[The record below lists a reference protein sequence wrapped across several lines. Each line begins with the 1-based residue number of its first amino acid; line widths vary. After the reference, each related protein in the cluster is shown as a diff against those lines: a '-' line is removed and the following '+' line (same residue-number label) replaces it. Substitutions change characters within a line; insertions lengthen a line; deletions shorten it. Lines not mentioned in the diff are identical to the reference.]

1 MSDRL
6 HLYSIPPHRAFADA
20 LAQGLIRR
28 FGGDPLRLAR
38 GVVLV
43 PTNRAKRAIGD
54 AFVRASHGG
63 LLLPRLVAVGDPE
76 LDEAAGP
83 FLDPADEADPVPP
96 AVDPLQR
103 RLILARLVQAG
114 RADIDAA
121 EAVRLAGELGRTLDQ
136 LLVEA
141 VDPRAMRDVAVGELS
156 EHWQRSLDL
165 FEIVLG
171 QWPRELERLGRIDL
185 AERRNRL
192 LDRVARR
199 WRDAPPDR
207 FVCAAGI
214 TTSAPAVARLLR
226 VVAGLPGGMVVFPGV
241 DLAMDPAEWE
251 MLGPFAAD
259 PGADRGLGGRRRR
272 ALETHPQFHLKLLID
287 RMGVQRGEI
296 EPWRVATELDAP
308 PARSKAIASAMM
320 PAELTRGWSELPAA
334 ERRLGGVRALE
345 VATPAEEAQGIAL
358 ALREALETPGRTAA
372 LVTPDR
378 ALAKR
383 VAAHC
388 ARWGLA
394 IDDTAG
400 AGLSSLPPGTLLLAL
415 AEAGAQGFA
424 PLALLA
430 LLKHP
435 LVAAGEE
442 RLAWLEGARALDL
455 ALRGPRPAAGLAG
468 IDAHLAGLR
477 FAASGGQGRERGARD
492 PGALLSQGNEAAG
505 VRESNGSRSEPAALR
520 FAASAGGQGRE
531 RGVRDPGPLLSQGNG
546 EAGAWESSGPRSEP
560 AALRWWREVRG
571 LLEPVEALFGGGA
584 APLGA
589 LLAGL
594 REAATALCGE
604 GLWGR
609 AEGRAAAALL
619 DDLEREAGQGPAL
632 VEPASLAA
640 MLRTLMDEVA
650 VRPAQGGHARLAIYG
665 LIEARL
671 QTADLMILGGLNE
684 GVWPGLP
691 APDPWLAPRIRSELG
706 LPGLERRIG
715 LSAHDLAQGLGA
727 REVLLTRAK
736 RDAGAPTIASR
747 FWLRLEALSGGLA
760 RADALEGWARAIDD
774 PGEHAPVE
782 RPAPCPAVALRPRV
796 IAVTDVDR
804 LKADPY
810 AFYAKRM
817 LRLRPLEPVDADPSA
832 AWRGTAVHDVLENW
846 KRADDGDPAAL
857 EPRVL
862 AMLAGAHPMMR
873 ALWQP
878 RLIEAVRWI
887 VRELAARP
895 ERRILAVEQDGRIEV
910 AGVTLTGK
918 FDRIDAMGDGT
929 LGVVDYK
936 TGQPP
941 STKAVK
947 AGYSLQLGLLGLIAE
962 RGGFEGISGRASC
975 FEYWSLAR
983 KGGEFGYVATPVDA
997 GGKYG
1002 RMLPEEF
1009 VPNALERFVET
1020 AGAYLTGGAAFVAKL
1035 HPEYA
1040 PYAEYDQLM
1049 RRDEWYGR
1057 ERGRGA

>member
-1 MSDRL
+1 MGEGRGL
-6 HLYSIPPHRAFADA
+6 RLYSIPPHRAFADA

-28 FGGDPLRLAR
+28 FGSDPMRLAR
-38 GVVLV
+38 GIVLV
-43 PTNRAKRAIGD
+43 PTNRAKKAITD
-54 AFVRASHGG
+54 AFVRASGGG
-63 LLLPRLVAVGDPE
+63 LLLPRLVAIGDPE

-83 FLDPADEADPVPP
+83 FLDPADDDAPIAP
-96 AVDPLQR
+96 AVSPLQR
-103 RLILARLVQAG
+103 RLILARLVQG
-114 RADIDAA
+114 GSPGIDTA

-136 LLVEA
+136 LLIEEI
-141 VDPRAMRDVAVGELS
+141 DPRRMRDVAVGELS

-165 FEIVLG
+165 FEIVLSK
-171 QWPRELERLGRIDL
+171 WPQELEKLGRIDL

-192 LDRVARR
+192 LGRVAVR
-199 WRDAPPDR
+199 WRETSSNWPPGR

-214 TTSAPAVARLLR
+214 TTSAPVIARLLR
-226 VVAGLPGGMVVFPGV
+226 VVAGLPDGMVVFPGV
-241 DLAMDPAEWE
+241 DLSMPAEEWA
-251 MLGPFAAD
+251 MLGPFEPD
-259 PGADRGLGGRRRR
+259 SVTGRRKR

-320 PAELTRGWSELPAA
+320 PAELTKGWSELPAA
-334 ERRLGGVRALE
+334 ERRLADVRAIE
-345 VATPAEEAQGIAL
+345 VATPAEEAQAIAL
-358 ALREALETPGRTAA
+358 ALRGALETEGRTAA

-388 ARWGLA
+388 ARWGLV
-394 IDDTAG
+394 IDDSAG
-400 AGLSSLPPGTLLLAL
+400 APLASLPPGTLLLAL

-435 LVAAGEE
+435 LVAAGED

-468 IDAHLAGLR
+468 IEAHLTDPEGHDAHVR
-477 FAASGGQGRERGARD
+477 RT
-492 PGALLSQGNEAAG
+492 ALG
-505 VRESNGSRSEPAALR
+505 
-520 FAASAGGQGRE
+520 
-531 RGVRDPGPLLSQGNG
+531 
-546 EAGAWESSGPRSEP
+546 
-560 AALRWWREVRG
+560 WWREVAPLLAPLEALYAGGPAPLTG
-571 LLEPVEALFGGGA
+571 LLAQ
-584 APLGA
+584 
-589 LLAGL
+589 L
-594 REAATALCGE
+594 RETATLLCGE

-609 AEGRAAAALL
+609 ADGRAAAALL
-619 DDLEREAGQGPAL
+619 DELEREAPHGPAL
-632 VEPASLAA
+632 AEPESLTA

-650 VRPAQGGHARLAIYG
+650 VRPPQGGHPRLAIYG
-665 LIEARL
+665 VIEARL
-671 QTADLMILGGLNE
+671 QTADLVILGGLNE

-691 APDPWLAPRIRSELG
+691 APDPWLAPRIRAELG

-715 LSAHDLAQGLGA
+715 LSAHDLAMGLGA
-727 REVLLTRAK
+727 REVLLTRAR

-747 FWLRLEALSGGLA
+747 FWLRLEALSGGLE
-760 RADALEGWARAIDD
+760 RADELEAWARTIDD
-774 PGEHAPVE
+774 PDAHAPAE
-782 RPAPCPAVALRPRV
+782 RPEPCPPSAIRPRV
-796 IAVTDVDR
+796 IPVTDVDR

-817 LRLRPLEPVDADPSA
+817 LRLRQLDPVDADPSA
-832 AWRGTAVHDVLENW
+832 AWRGTAVHDVLEKW
-846 KRADDGDPAAL
+846 AKLDDCAPDRL
-857 EPRVL
+857 EPRVIE
-862 AMLAGAHPMMR
+862 MLAQAHPMMR

-895 ERRILAVEQDGRIEV
+895 ERRVIAVERDGAIDV
-910 AGVTLTGK
+910 AGVTLKGK

-929 LGVVDYK
+929 LGIVDYK

-941 STKAVK
+941 STRAVR

-962 RGGFEGISGRASC
+962 RGGFDGIAGRASC

-983 KGGEFGYVATPVDA
+983 RGGDFGYVATPVDA
-997 GGKYG
+997 AEKYG
-1002 RMLPEEF
+1002 RIATGEF
-1009 VPNALERFVET
+1009 VAIAAANFAET
-1020 AGAYLTGGAAFVAKL
+1020 AAAYLTGDAPFTAKL

-1040 PYAEYDQLM
+1040 PYSDYDQLM

-1057 ERGRGA
+1057 ERR

>member
-1 MSDRL
+1 MGEGRGL
-6 HLYSIPPHRAFADA
+6 HLYSIPAHRAFADA

-28 FGGDPLRLAR
+28 FGSDPMRLAR
-38 GVVLV
+38 GIVLV
-43 PTNRAKRAIGD
+43 PTNRAKRAITD
-54 AFVRASHGG
+54 AFVRASEGG

-83 FLDPADEADPVPP
+83 FLDPADDEDPVPP

-114 RADIDAA
+114 RPEMDAA

-136 LLVEA
+136 LLVEQ
-141 VDPRAMRDVAVGELS
+141 VDPRAMRDIAVGELS

-165 FEIVLG
+165 FEIVLNA
-171 QWPRELERLGRIDL
+171 WPRELERLGRIDL
-185 AERRNRL
+185 ADRRNRL
-192 LDRVARR
+192 LERVARR
-199 WRDAPPDR
+199 WRNDPPDR

-241 DLAMDPAEWE
+241 DLAMGGTEWD
-251 MLGPFAAD
+251 MLGPFDAD
-259 PGADRGLGGRRRR
+259 PATGRRKRS
-272 ALETHPQFHLKLLID
+272 LETHPQFHLKLLIE
-287 RMGVQRGEI
+287 RMGVQRGEV

-320 PAELTRGWSELPAA
+320 PAELTKGWSELPAVD
-334 ERRLGGVRALE
+334 RRLSGVRALE
-345 VATPAEEAQGIAL
+345 VATPAEEAQAIAL
-358 ALREALETPGRTAA
+358 AMRGALEIEGRTAA

-383 VAAHC
+383 VAAHI

-400 AGLSSLPPGTLLLAL
+400 QPLSSLPPGTLLLAL
-415 AEAGAQGFA
+415 AEAGAQAFA

-435 LVAAGEE
+435 LVAAGEG
-442 RLAWLEGARALDL
+442 RLDWLEGARLLDL

-468 IDAHLAGLR
+468 IDAHLANPEGYDARVRQAPLR
-477 FAASGGQGRERGARD
+477 WW
-492 PGALLSQGNEAAG
+492 AG
-505 VRESNGSRSEPAALR
+505 VRP
-520 FAASAGGQGRE
+520 
-531 RGVRDPGPLLSQGNG
+531 
-546 EAGAWESSGPRSEP
+546 
-560 AALRWWREVRG
+560 
-571 LLEPVEALFGGGA
+571 LLEPVEALFSCGP
-584 APLGA
+584 APLSG
-589 LLAGL
+589 LLGQL
-594 REAATALCGE
+594 RESATALCGE
-604 GLWGR
+604 ALWSR
-609 AEGRAAAALL
+609 AEGRAAAELL
-619 DDLEREAGQGPAL
+619 DDLEREAGHGPAL

-640 MLRTLMDEVA
+640 LLRTLMDEIA
-650 VRPAQGGHARLAIYG
+650 VRPPQGGHPRLAIYG

-671 QTADLMILGGLNE
+671 QTADLLILGGLNE

-715 LSAHDLAQGLGA
+715 LAAHDLAQGLGA
-727 REVLLTRAK
+727 REVLLTRAR

-747 FWLRLEALSGGLA
+747 FWLRLEALSGGLE
-760 RADALEGWARAIDD
+760 RADELAGWAREIDD
-774 PGEHAPVE
+774 PHVHEPVS
-782 RPAPCPAVALRPRV
+782 RPEPCPPVARRPKL
-796 IAVTDVDR
+796 IPVTDVDR

-817 LRLRPLEPVDADPSA
+817 LRLRQLDPVDADPSA
-832 AWRGTAVHDVLENW
+832 AWRGTAVHEVLEKW
-846 KRADDGDPAAL
+846 KKQDDCDPDAL

-862 AMLAGAHPMMR
+862 AMLEQAHPMMR

-887 VRELAARP
+887 VREMASRP
-895 ERRILAVEQDGRIEV
+895 ERRILDVEGEGRIDI

-918 FDRIDAMGDGT
+918 FDRIDDMGDGT
-929 LGVVDYK
+929 LGIVDYK

-962 RGGFEGISGRASC
+962 RGGFDGIAGRASC

-983 KGGEFGYVATPVDA
+983 KGGEFGYVATPVDPSE
-997 GGKYG
+997 KYG
-1002 RMLPEEF
+1002 RMKPEEF
-1009 VPNALERFVET
+1009 VPNALERFGET
-1020 AGAYLTGGAAFVAKL
+1020 AGTYLTGGAAFVAKL
-1035 HPEYA
+1035 HPEFA

-1057 ERGRGA
+1057 ERR

>member
-1 MSDRL
+1 MGEGRGL

-38 GVVLV
+38 GIVLV
-43 PTNRAKRAIGD
+43 PTNRAKRAISD
-54 AFVRASHGG
+54 AFVRASEGG
-63 LLLPRLVAVGDPE
+63 LLLPRLVAIGDPAF
-76 LDEAAGP
+76 DEAAGP
-83 FLDPADEADPVPP
+83 FLDPADDDEPVPP

-103 RLILARLVQAG
+103 RLILSRLVLAG
-114 RADIDAA
+114 KPGIDAA

-136 LLVEA
+136 LLVEQI
-141 VDPRAMRDVAVGELS
+141 DPRAMRDVAVGELS
-156 EHWQRSLDL
+156 AHWQRSLDL
-165 FEIVLG
+165 FEIVLNA
-171 QWPRELERLGRIDL
+171 WPRELERLGRIDL

-192 LDRVARR
+192 LERVARR
-199 WRDAPPDR
+199 WRDDPPDR
-207 FVCAAGI
+207 FVCAAGV
-214 TTSAPAVARLLR
+214 TDSAPAVARLLR
-226 VVAGLPGGMVVFPGV
+226 VVAGLPGGMVVFPGA
-241 DLAMDPAEWE
+241 DLGMDQAEWD
-251 MLGPFAAD
+251 MLGPFEPD
-259 PGADRGLGGRRRR
+259 PMTGRRRR
-272 ALETHPQFHLKLLID
+272 NLETHPQFHLKLLIE

-296 EPWRVATELDAP
+296 DPWRVATELDAP

-320 PAELTRGWSELPAA
+320 PAELTKGWSETPAA
-334 ERRLGGVRALE
+334 ERRLNGVRALE
-345 VATPAEEAQGIAL
+345 VANPAEEAQAIAL
-358 ALREALETPGRTAA
+358 AMREVLEVEGRTAA

-378 ALAKR
+378 ALARR

-400 AGLSSLPPGTLLLAL
+400 RPLSSLPPGTLLLAL

-435 LVAAGEE
+435 LVAAGEG
-442 RLAWLEGARALDL
+442 RLAWLDGARAMDL

-468 IDAHLAGLR
+468 IDAHLANPEGYD
-477 FAASGGQGRERGARD
+477 AR
-492 PGALLSQGNEAAG
+492 
-505 VRESNGSRSEPAALR
+505 VRQAP
-520 FAASAGGQGRE
+520 
-531 RGVRDPGPLLSQGNG
+531 
-546 EAGAWESSGPRSEP
+546 
-560 AALRWWREVRG
+560 LRWWASVRP
-571 LLEPVEALFGGGA
+571 LIEPVEALFAGGP
-584 APLGA
+584 APLIR
-589 LLAGL
+589 LLAQL
-594 REAATALCGE
+594 RESATALCGDA
-604 GLWGR
+604 LWSR
-609 AEGRAAAALL
+609 AEGRAAAELL
-619 DDLEREAGQGPAL
+619 DDLEREAGHGPAL
-632 VEPASLAA
+632 VEPASLAE
-640 MLRTLMDEVA
+640 MLRTLMDEIA
-650 VRPAQGGHARLAIYG
+650 VRPPQGGHPRLAIYG

-671 QTADLMILGGLNE
+671 QTADLLILSGLNE

-691 APDPWLAPRIRSELG
+691 APDPWLAPRIRSELR

-715 LSAHDLAQGLGA
+715 VAAHDLAQGLGA

-747 FWLRLEALSGGLA
+747 FWLRLEALSGGLE
-760 RADALEGWARAIDD
+760 RAEALESWAREIDD
-774 PGEHAPVE
+774 PRVHEPAT
-782 RPAPCPAVALRPRV
+782 RPEPCPPVAIRPRL
-796 IAVTDVDR
+796 IPVTDVDR

-810 AFYAKRM
+810 AFYAKRI
-817 LRLRPLEPVDADPSA
+817 LRLRQLDPVDADPSA
-832 AWRGTAVHDVLENW
+832 AWRGTAVHDVLEKW
-846 KRADDGDPAAL
+846 KTLDECDPAEL

-862 AMLAGAHPMMR
+862 TMLSQAHPMMR

-887 VRELAARP
+887 VREMAARP
-895 ERRILAVEQDGRIEV
+895 ERTILDVEKDGRIEV

-918 FDRIDAMGDGT
+918 FDRIDRLGDGT
-929 LGVVDYK
+929 LGIVDYK

-983 KGGEFGYVATPVDA
+983 KGGDYGYVATPVDA
-997 GGKYG
+997 ARKHG
-1002 RMLPEEF
+1002 RMLPDEF
-1009 VPNALERFVET
+1009 VPNALERFAEVT
-1020 AGAYLTGGAAFVAKL
+1020 GAYLTGGAAFTAKL

-1057 ERGRGA
+1057 ERR

>member
-1 MSDRL
+1 MAARL
-6 HLYSIPPHRAFADA
+6 NLYTIPPHRAFADA

-38 GVVLV
+38 GIVLV
-43 PTNRAKRAIGD
+43 PTNRAKKAITD
-54 AFVRASHGG
+54 AFVRASEGG

-83 FLDPADEADPVPP
+83 FLDPADDEDPVPP

-114 RADIDAA
+114 QPGIDAA

-136 LLVEA
+136 LLIEEIE
-141 VDPRAMRDVAVGELS
+141 PRRMRDVAVGELS

-165 FEIVLG
+165 FEIVLSK
-171 QWPRELERLGRIDL
+171 WPQELEKLGRIDL

-192 LDRVARR
+192 LGRVAAR
-199 WRDAPPDR
+199 WRNDPPDR

-214 TTSAPAVARLLR
+214 TTSAPAIARLLR
-226 VVAGLPGGMVVFPGV
+226 VVAGLPGGMVVFPGI
-241 DLAMDPAEWE
+241 DLAMPGAEWA
-251 MLGPFAAD
+251 MLGPFD
-259 PGADRGLGGRRRR
+259 PDPATGRHKR

-320 PAELTRGWSELPAA
+320 PAELTKGWSDLPAA
-334 ERRLGGVRALE
+334 ERRLAAVQALE
-345 VATPAEEAQGIAL
+345 VATPAEEAQAIAL
-358 ALREALETPGRTAA
+358 ALRQALGTEGRTAA

-394 IDDTAG
+394 IDDSAG
-400 AGLSSLPPGTLLLAL
+400 AALASLPPGTLLLAL

-435 LVAAGEE
+435 LVAAGED

-468 IDAHLAGLR
+468 IEAHLANDEGYDAHVR
-477 FAASGGQGRERGARD
+477 RS
-492 PGALLSQGNEAAG
+492 ALG
-505 VRESNGSRSEPAALR
+505 
-520 FAASAGGQGRE
+520 
-531 RGVRDPGPLLSQGNG
+531 
-546 EAGAWESSGPRSEP
+546 
-560 AALRWWREVRG
+560 WWREVSPA
-571 LLEPVEALFGGGA
+571 LAPLESLYAGGA
-584 APLGA
+584 APLAG
-589 LLAGL
+589 LLAQL
-594 REAATALCGE
+594 RETATALCGD
-604 GLWGR
+604 GLWSR
-609 AEGRAAAALL
+609 ADGRAAAALL
-619 DDLEREAGQGPAL
+619 DDLEREAAHGPAL
-632 VEPASLAA
+632 VEPESLAA

-650 VRPAQGGHARLAIYG
+650 VRPPQGGHPRLAIYG

-671 QTADLMILGGLNE
+671 QTADLLVLGGLNE

-706 LPGLERRIG
+706 LPGLDRRIG

-747 FWLRLEALSGGLA
+747 FWLRLEALSGGLE
-760 RADALEGWARAIDD
+760 RADELEAWARAIDD
-774 PGEHAPVE
+774 PGGHEPAE
-782 RPAPCPAVALRPRV
+782 RPEPCPPATIRPRV
-796 IAVTDVDR
+796 IPVTDVDR

-817 LRLRPLEPVDADPSA
+817 LRLRQLDPVDADPSA
-832 AWRGTAVHDVLENW
+832 AWRGTAVHDVLEKW
-846 KRADDGDPAAL
+846 AKLDGCDPEAL

-862 AMLAGAHPMMR
+862 AMLAQAHPMMR

-887 VRELAARP
+887 VREIEARP
-895 ERRILAVEQDGRIEV
+895 QRRVLAVEQEGAIDF
-910 AGVTLTGK
+910 AGVTLKGK

-941 STKAVK
+941 STKAVR

-962 RGGFEGISGRASC
+962 RGGFAGISGKASC

-997 GGKYG
+997 AGKYG
-1002 RMLPEEF
+1002 RMLPDEF
-1009 VPNALERFVET
+1009 VPVAAENFTET
-1020 AGAYLTGGAAFVAKL
+1020 ARAYLTGNAPFTAKL

-1040 PYAEYDQLM
+1040 PYSEYDQLM

-1057 ERGRGA
+1057 ERR

>member
-1 MSDRL
+1 MGEARGL
-6 HLYSIPPHRAFADA
+6 RLYSIPPHRAFADA

-28 FGGDPLRLAR
+28 FGGDPMRLAR
-38 GVVLV
+38 GIVLV
-43 PTNRAKRAIGD
+43 PTNRAKRAITD
-54 AFVRASHGG
+54 AFVRASEGG
-63 LLLPRLVAVGDPE
+63 LLLPRMVAVGDPE

-83 FLDPADEADPVPP
+83 FLDPADDAEPVPP

-103 RLILARLVQAG
+103 RLILSRLVHAG
-114 RADIDAA
+114 KPGIDAA

-136 LLVEA
+136 LLVEQ

-165 FEIVLG
+165 FEIVLN

-192 LDRVARR
+192 LERVARR
-199 WRDAPPDR
+199 WRDDPPDR

-226 VVAGLPGGMVVFPGV
+226 AVAGLPVGMVVFPGL
-241 DLAMDPAEWE
+241 DLTMDQAEWD
-251 MLGPFAAD
+251 MLGPFEAD
-259 PGADRGLGGRRRR
+259 PTTGRRRR
-272 ALETHPQFHLKLLID
+272 SLETHPQFHLKLLIE

-320 PAELTRGWSELPAA
+320 PAELTKGWSETPAA

-345 VATPAEEAQGIAL
+345 VATPADEAQGIAL
-358 ALREALETPGRTAA
+358 AMREALEVEWRTAA

-388 ARWGLA
+388 ARWGLS

-400 AGLSSLPPGTLLLAL
+400 AALSSLPPGTLLLAL
-415 AEAGAQGFA
+415 AEAGAQAFA

-435 LVAAGEE
+435 LVAAGDA
-442 RLAWLEGARALDL
+442 RLDWLEGARALDL

-468 IDAHLAGLR
+468 IDAHLTNPEG
-477 FAASGGQGRERGARD
+477 FDAR
-492 PGALLSQGNEAAG
+492 
-505 VRESNGSRSEPAALR
+505 VRQAP
-520 FAASAGGQGRE
+520 
-531 RGVRDPGPLLSQGNG
+531 
-546 EAGAWESSGPRSEP
+546 
-560 AALRWWREVRG
+560 LRWWSAAVRP
-571 LLEPVEALFGGGA
+571 LLEPVEALFAGGP
-584 APLGA
+584 APLGG
-589 LLAGL
+589 LLAQL
-594 REAATALCGE
+594 RESATALCGDA
-604 GLWGR
+604 LWSR
-609 AEGRAAAALL
+609 ADGRAAAGLL
-619 DDLEREAGQGPAL
+619 DDLERQAGHGPAL

-640 MLRTLMDEVA
+640 MLRTLMDEIA
-650 VRPAQGGHARLAIYG
+650 VRPPQGGHPRLAIYG
-665 LIEARL
+665 VIEARL
-671 QTADLMILGGLNE
+671 QTADLLILGGLNE

-691 APDPWLAPRIRSELG
+691 APDPWLAPRVRSELG
-706 LPGLERRIG
+706 LPGLDRRIG

-727 REVLLTRAK
+727 REVLLTRAR

-747 FWLRLEALSGGLA
+747 FWLRLEALSGGLE
-760 RADALEGWARAIDD
+760 RADALEGWAREIDD
-774 PGEHAPVE
+774 PHVHEPAARPEPSPPVAS
-782 RPAPCPAVALRPRV
+782 RPKLIP
-796 IAVTDVDR
+796 VTDVDR

-817 LRLRPLEPVDADPSA
+817 LRLRALDPVDADPSA
-832 AWRGTAVHDVLENW
+832 AWRGTAVHDVLEKW
-846 KRADDGDPAAL
+846 KREDDCDPQAL

-862 AMLAGAHPMMR
+862 AMLAQAHPMMR

-887 VRELAARP
+887 VRETAARP
-895 ERRILAVEQDGRIEV
+895 ERRILDVERDGRIEV

-918 FDRIDAMGDGT
+918 FDRIDRLGDGT
-929 LGVVDYK
+929 LGIVDYK

-1009 VPNALERFVET
+1009 VPNALERFAEV
-1020 AGAYLTGGAAFVAKL
+1020 AGTYLTGGAAFTAKL

-1057 ERGRGA
+1057 ERR